1 MLAVTTVSVL
11 SLDQSADF
19 FYINLLTHYS
29 TSRKRKKNQDWYSHS
44 GKEPF
49 FLSFRQNFDVHWS
62 LWLWVL
68 FCAHCSISIDS
79 SILNP
84 WEPRPMILNL
94 IIRRST
100 DSVVI
105 SRSLTMRWL
114 NGHNH
119 ITDRIVIVIAAIMI
133 AIYSEEARFDLF
145 EVVNS
150 EKPPIRRVEL
160 IIDSWDFFLFQ
171 DSIINSSSRFNL
183 AKTELRKKIIS
194 LALQSNGLF
203 LRKLEIFWVFV
214 RN

>member
-19 FYINLLTHYS
+19 FYIKLLTHYS
-29 TSRKRKKNQDWYSHS
+29 RSRKRTKNQDWYSHS
-44 GKEPF
+44 GKELF
-49 FLSFRQNFDVHWS
+49 FLGFRQNFDVQWS

-68 FCAHCSISIDS
+68 SCAHCSISIDS

-84 WEPRPMILNL
+84 WEPRPMILNFL
-94 IIRRST
+94 IRRST

-114 NGHNH
+114 NDHNH

-183 AKTELRKKIIS
+183 AKTELRK
-194 LALQSNGLF
+194 
-203 LRKLEIFWVFV
+203 
-214 RN
+214 

>member
-29 TSRKRKKNQDWYSHS
+29 TSRKRTKNQDWYSHS
-44 GKEPF
+44 GKELF
-49 FLSFRQNFDVHWS
+49 FWVFIRTLTYFEACGCGYYLVLTAQFPLIRQFWTREKPAPWS
-62 LWLWVL
+62 W
-68 FCAHCSISIDS
+68 ISS
-79 SILNP
+79 
-84 WEPRPMILNL
+84 
-94 IIRRST
+94 
-100 DSVVI
+100 SVVI
-105 SRSLTMRWL
+105 PRSLTMRWL
-114 NGHNH
+114 NDHNH

-160 IIDSWDFFLFQ
+160 IIDSWDFFLFK

-183 AKTELRKKIIS
+183 AKTELRK
-194 LALQSNGLF
+194 
-203 LRKLEIFWVFV
+203 
-214 RN
+214 